1 MTAAAVAVIDWRADP
16 GNNRVLL
23 WQQGGG

>member
-16 GNNRVLL
+16 GNSRVLF
-23 WQQGGG
+23 WQRGGG